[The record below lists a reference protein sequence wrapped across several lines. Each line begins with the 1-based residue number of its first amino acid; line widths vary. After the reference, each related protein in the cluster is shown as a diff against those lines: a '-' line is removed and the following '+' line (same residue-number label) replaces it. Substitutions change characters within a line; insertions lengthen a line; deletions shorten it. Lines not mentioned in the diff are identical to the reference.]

1 MEVFMQTLDEY
12 LDAYG
17 GHLAQRCRERLQPL
31 HDPQGEP
38 HPRLKEL
45 LRQPFEAQA
54 HVITGAAKLLE
65 TSKSTFLICEMG
77 TGKSL
82 MGIGTVHAHADGK
95 PYRALVF
102 CPGQLVGK
110 WQREIRDTLPDVT
123 TRAIKD
129 WKEAVAL
136 LDKKGTSPTC
146 GEWYVIARDRAKLG
160 AKWKPAVVRARRRV
174 KTEGGLKVTKE
185 VSTCPQCG
193 AAVADEEG
201 MLLPLEVLE
210 RRPHYCRRCKGA
222 LWTYTVELRRWAP
235 ATFLHKKL
243 KGWFDYLICDEAH
256 EEKSQTSAQAN
267 ALGSLAAA
275 CRRTVALTGTLLGGY
290 SEHVRPLLFRLSP
303 RSVVQ
308 EGFEWSDSMRF
319 AERYGRIKT
328 TIREKEGGE
337 SRNRQS
343 RGSSSTKTRC
353 IEPGILPGLF
363 GNHLL
368 DKAVFLQLEQV
379 ATRLPKFEEELVPIP
394 MEAAQAQAYDELEK
408 DMMDAVRNL
417 VRRGNRQLLGAMVN
431 SLLYYPDTCYGDWPA
446 LGYYEGDRDGEGA
459 FITVHIPS
467 RLSADVIYP
476 KEQAL
481 LDLVRKE
488 KQAGRQCWVYV
499 QITDKHSLL
508 DRLQRLFERHGLR
521 VGVLRSTVELAKR
534 EEWITRHGKDA
545 DVVISHPKLV
555 ETGLDLFDKGG
566 NHNFCTLIFYQTGYN
581 LFTLRQASRRSWR
594 IGQEK
599 ACKVVYFYHAG
610 TMQER
615 AMGLMGRKLAAAEA
629 IDGKFSTEGLAAA
642 AEDKGSL
649 AMMLAKNLMDKLDED
664 PALAWARA
672 GATTSTIEG
681 DEPMAR
687 KRFPKTATKPEEVKP
702 EPVAQEPAKEPA
714 QVLPFVKPEPAP
726 AGLSSLAAKLAKIRL
741 GKQLLKR

>member
-1 MEVFMQTLDEY
+1 MQTLDEY

-17 GHLAQRCRERLQPL
+17 GHLARRCRERLKPL
-31 HDPQGEP
+31 HDPQGQP
-38 HPRLKEL
+38 HPRVKDL
-45 LRQPFEAQA
+45 LRQPFEAQV

-65 TSKSTFLICEMG
+65 RSKTAFLICEMG

-110 WQREIRDTLPDVT
+110 WQREIRETLPNVT
-123 TRAIKD
+123 TQAISN

-136 LDKKGTSPTC
+136 LAKKGTAPTV

-160 AKWKPAVVRARRRV
+160 AKWRPAVIKARRRI
-174 KTEGGLKVTKE
+174 KTQDGQRVMRE
-185 VSTCPQCG
+185 VNTCPTCG
-193 AAVADEEG
+193 IGIADEEG
-201 MLLPLEVLE
+201 LLIPLEILE
-210 RRPHYCRRCKGA
+210 RKPHYCGICKGP
-222 LWTYTVELRRWAP
+222 LWTYTADLRRWAP
-235 ATFLHKKL
+235 ATFIHKKL
-243 KGWFDYLICDEAH
+243 KRFFDYLICDEAH

-275 CRRTVALTGTLLGGY
+275 SKRTLALTGTLLGGY

-308 EGFEWSDSMRF
+308 EGFDWSDAMKF

-328 TIREKEGGE
+328 TIREKESEG

-343 RGSSSTKTRC
+343 RGSSSKTKA

-379 ATRLPKFEEELVPIP
+379 ARGLPNLQEELIAVP
-394 MEAAQAQAYDELEK
+394 MEEAQEQAYKDLEK
-408 DMMDAVRNL
+408 DMMGAVREL
-417 VRRGNRQLLGAMVN
+417 VRRNNRQLLGSMVN
-431 SLLYYPDTCYGDWPA
+431 SLLYYGDTCYATWEP
-446 LGYYEGDRDGEGA
+446 LGYYEGKRDGEGA
-459 FITVHIPS
+459 FVTVHIPS
-467 RLSADVIYP
+467 KLSADVIYP

-499 QITDKHSLL
+499 QITEKHALL
-508 DRLQRLFERHGLR
+508 DRLRQLFVRHGLR
-521 VGVLRSTVELAKR
+521 VGVLKANVDLAKR
-534 EEWITRHGKDA
+534 EEWIAKNGKGV

-599 ACKVVYFYHAG
+599 ECKVVYFYYEG

-629 IDGKFSTEGLAAA
+629 IDGKFSSEGLAAA
-642 AEDKGSL
+642 AEDEGSL
-649 AMMLAKNLMDKLDED
+649 AMMLAKNLVDKLDED
-664 PALAWARA
+664 PALAWAKT
-672 GATTSTIEG
+672 GAIESTIPLE
-681 DEPMAR
+681 EPMA
-687 KRFPKTATKPEEVKP
+687 KKKFPKNAAKPEVAQAAKA
-702 EPVAQEPAKEPA
+702 EPVE
-714 QVLPFVKPEPAP
+714 VLPFVKPVPKQETATV
-726 AGLSSLAAKLAKIRL
+726 GMSNLAAKLAKIRMGRAL
-741 GKQLLKR
+741 MAAK